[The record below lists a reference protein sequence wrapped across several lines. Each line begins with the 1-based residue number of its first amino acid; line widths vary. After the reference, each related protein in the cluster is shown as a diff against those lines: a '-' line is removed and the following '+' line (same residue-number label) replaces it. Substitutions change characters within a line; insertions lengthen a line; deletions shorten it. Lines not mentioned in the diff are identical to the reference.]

1 MHVDTLTVQ
10 SRSALMLRQVFVLVF
25 GAMDVVA
32 EKSQG
37 LSLLTLLRL
46 SLLPED
52 VTDHK
57 GGGRAGQLVQ
67 A

>member
-1 MHVDTLTVQ
+1 
-10 SRSALMLRQVFVLVF
+10 MLRQVFVLVF